1 VTDSNSGSSFKAASV
16 TVSSGA
22 TQLLSDTGFENSTA
36 APWTASSGMLC
47 SNSACAG
54 QTAHT
59 GTKFL
64 WFDGY
69 GAAHTDSASQAV
81 TIPSGKSGASLSFY
95 LHVDTKE
102 SGTTA
107 NDTFKVQVLNTAGA
121 VLATLATYSNAN
133 AASGYVQ
140 RTLSMTPYI
149 GKTVT
154 LKFVG
159 IENGSK
165 ATSFVLD
172 DVTLTV
178 Q

>member
-1 VTDSNSGSSFKAASV
+1 MPA
-16 TVSSGA
+16 GA
-22 TQLLSDTGFENSTA
+22 TGI
-36 APWTASSGMLC
+36 ASRR
-47 SNSACAG
+47 
-54 QTAHT
+54 
-59 GTKFL
+59 
-64 WFDGY
+64 
-69 GAAHTDSASQAV
+69 
-81 TIPSGKSGASLSFY
+81 
-95 LHVDTKE
+95 KE

-107 NDTFKVQVLNTAGA
+107 NDTFKVQVLNTAGT

-140 RTLSMTPYI
+140 RTLSMRPYI

-159 IENGSK
+159 VENGSK